1 MSEGRHRSHKDEVVA
16 SLRDKRVIQQFL
28 DAQALLKRHLVH
40 TRQIL
45 NGKDFLFLGPK
56 NELHDAL
63 KLIVNVVH
71 EYSRFIRIDF
81 VQVDEYFL
89 LRIVGFEAD
98 QQLVSGYFE

>member
-16 SLRDKRVIQQFL
+16 SLRDKQVIQQFL

-45 NGKDFLFLGPK
+45 NGKDFLFLGPRD
-56 NELHDAL
+56 ELHDAL
-63 KLIVNVVH
+63 KLIINIEH
-71 EYSRFIRIDF
+71 EYSRFIHIDF

-89 LRIVGFEAD
+89 FRIVGSEAD
-98 QQLVSGYFE
+98 QQLVSRYFE

>member
-1 MSEGRHRSHKDEVVA
+1 MNEGWRRSHKDEVVA
-16 SLRDKRVIQQFL
+16 SLRNKQGVQQFL

-45 NGKDFLFLGPK
+45 NGKDFLFLGPR

-63 KLIVNVVH
+63 KLIVNVEH
-71 EYSRFIRIDF
+71 EYSRFIHIDY
-81 VQVDEYFL
+81 VQVDEFFL
-89 LRIVGFEAD
+89 LRIVGSEAD